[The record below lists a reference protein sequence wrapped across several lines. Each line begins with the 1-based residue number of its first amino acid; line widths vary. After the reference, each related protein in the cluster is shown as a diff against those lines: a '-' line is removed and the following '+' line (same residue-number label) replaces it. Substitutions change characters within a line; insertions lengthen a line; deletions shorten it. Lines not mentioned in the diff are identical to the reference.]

1 MNAFLE
7 ANAQRVHM
15 QTPPLRHAKIAQLD
29 APRVP
34 VNLIYSAWGVQ
45 EVLFCTRLSVLCDAL
60 KELFLCTPTAAS
72 HVIQHAR
79 PALVIEVISVSHASL
94 QGSAW
99 AHHV

>member
-1 MNAFLE
+1 
-7 ANAQRVHM
+7 M

-60 KELFLCTPTAAS
+60 KELFLCTPTGKAS
-72 HVIQHAR
+72 TSQN
-79 PALVIEVISVSHASL
+79 EGL
-94 QGSAW
+94 QNAPK
-99 AHHV
+99 AC